1 MVALTLLAAVGGAR
15 IRPVRMIGNLLS
27 GLAAPIPDPIDY
39 STLRGLP
46 KSLGREA
53 GGYAEKALVPEK
65 SVDGWTIATFGGG
78 CFWGT
83 ELHFQRVP
91 GVIATCVG
99 YTQGKLERPTYNEVC
114 GGRTGHTEA
123 TMVIYDPA
131 KVTYGEL
138 VEKLLSTV
146 DPTLKDQVGN
156 DYGSQYRHGLY
167 AHSKEQL
174 EEARAILAQR
184 QAALPKGR
192 MIHTECK
199 MAAVFWPAEEYHQQN
214 LQKGGRFGRAQSATK
229 GCVDRVRCYG

>member
-1 MVALTLLAAVGGAR
+1 
-15 IRPVRMIGNLLS
+15 
-27 GLAAPIPDPIDY
+27 
-39 STLRGLP
+39 
-46 KSLGREA
+46 
-53 GGYAEKALVPEK
+53 VPEK

-199 MAAVFWPAEEYHQQN
+199 MAAVFWPAEVRRAPPASAHNQAATSARYEPARPLSAMPSCWSIEASRVHTGVSPAEPPEGRQVWPRAECHQGLRRQGP
-214 LQKGGRFGRAQSATK
+214 LLRVMETPMGE
-229 GCVDRVRCYG
+229 GCHFL